1 MAKLKYYYNTDTC
14 NYERIRVSK
23 MDVFL
28 NLLGFFLLVLT
39 IAVGI
44 IFTLSRFY
52 DTPKLTSLK
61 QEREVIRQAY
71 HDLHSELNETEQQL
85 GMLSERD
92 DDIYR
97 VYFEQKPIPST
108 IRKGGVGGTDRRTD
122 IYESDNSE
130 KELLI
135 STYQKIDQLNHEI
148 LIQEKSY
155 NLIDELAYDKAKMYA
170 SIPAIQPISIDD
182 MTRLASMFGMR
193 MHPLLHYERKHEG
206 IDFTAPRGT
215 PIHASGNGVVEAAFY
230 STSGGYLVV
239 INHGY
244 SYQTRYLHMSK
255 FDVKKGQKVKRGDII
270 GYVGSTG
277 LSRAPHLHYEVLKN
291 GEPVN
296 PVHYFNKNLTQEQ
309 YELIVEL
316 VAKQNDFD

>member
-23 MDVFL
+23 TDVLL
-28 NLLGFFLLVLT
+28 NLFGFFTLVLAL
-39 IAVGI
+39 AVGI
-44 IFTLSRFY
+44 LFTLSKFY
-52 DTPKLTSLK
+52 DTPKLTQLK
-61 QEREVIRQAY
+61 NEREAIVQHY
-71 HDLHSELNETEQQL
+71 QDLSQDLKSTEQHL
-85 GMLSERD
+85 SALSERD

-97 VYFEQKPIPST
+97 VYFEQKPIPESV
-108 IRKGGVGGTDRRTD
+108 RKGGVGGTSRRTE
-122 IYESDNSE
+122 IYESSNSE
-130 KELLI
+130 KDLI
-135 STYQKIDQLNHEI
+135 IGTFQKIDQLSHEI
-148 LIQEKSY
+148 LVQEKSY

-182 MTRLASMFGMR
+182 MTRLASIFGMR
-193 MHPLLHYERKHEG
+193 MHPLLHFERKHEG

-215 PIHASGNGVVEAAFY
+215 PIHASGNGYVEAAFY
-230 STSGGYLVV
+230 STSGGYMVV

-255 FDVKKGQKVKRGDII
+255 FDVVKGQKVKRGDVI

>member
-1 MAKLKYYYNTDTC
+1 MAKLKYYYNTHTC

-28 NLLGFFLLVLT
+28 NFLGFFLLVLVF
-39 IAVGI
+39 AVGI

-52 DTPKLTSLK
+52 DTPKLTNLK
-61 QEREVIRQAY
+61 KEREVIIQSY
-71 HDLHSELNETEQQL
+71 QDLHKELNANEDHLASLAEK
-85 GMLSERD
+85 D
-92 DDIYR
+92 DGIYR
-97 VYFEQKPIPST
+97 IYFEQAPIPTS
-108 IRKGGVGGTDRRTD
+108 IRKGGVGGTNRRND
-122 IYESDNSE
+122 IYESTNSDRE
-130 KELLI
+130 WMI
-135 STYQKIDQLNHEI
+135 GTYQKIDQLSHEI

-182 MTRLASMFGMR
+182 MTRLASIFGMR
-193 MHPLLHYERKHEG
+193 MHPLLQFERKHEG

-215 PIHASGNGVVEAAFY
+215 PIHASGNGYVEAAFY
-230 STSGGYLVV
+230 STSGGYMVV

-255 FDVKKGQKVKRGDII
+255 FDVVKGQKVKRGDVI

>member
-1 MAKLKYYYNTDTC
+1 MAKLKYYYNTHTC

-28 NLLGFFLLVLT
+28 NFLGFLLLVLVF
-39 IAVGI
+39 AVGI

-52 DTPKLTSLK
+52 DTPKLTNLK
-61 QEREVIRQAY
+61 KEREVIIQSY
-71 HDLHSELNETEQQL
+71 QDLHQELSTNEEHL
-85 GMLSERD
+85 ASLAEKD
-92 DDIYR
+92 DGIYR
-97 VYFEQKPIPST
+97 VYFEQKPIPTS
-108 IRKGGVGGTDRRTD
+108 IRKGGVGGTSRRSG
-122 IYESDNSE
+122 IYESSNSD
-130 KELLI
+130 KELMI
-135 STYQKIDQLNHEI
+135 GTYEKIDQLNHEI
-148 LIQEKSY
+148 LVQEKSY

-182 MTRLASMFGMR
+182 MTRLASIFGMR
-193 MHPLLHYERKHEG
+193 MHPLLHFERKHEG
-206 IDFTAPRGT
+206 IDFTAPSGT
-215 PIHASGNGVVEAAFY
+215 PIHASGNGYVEAAFY
-230 STSGGYLVV
+230 STSGGYMVV

-255 FDVKKGQKVKRGDII
+255 FDVVKGQKVKRGDVI

-316 VAKQNDFD
+316 VANQNDFD